1 MLHLLRRNPVQAVAA
16 GFFSVSQATVSRR
29 WDLLRPLIAEARGSG
44 AEPRARSRAGTALID
59 GTVCPTWDWNHH
71 NDLYSVQAGYAG
83 MNVQIACSM
92 DGDLVAVGPVPIP
105 GARHDAHT
113 YAASGLKDLVDGIH
127 QLADLGYVG
136 VALVPYKR
144 LPGRD
149 LRRTTSG
156 TTPYSPVSA
165 RPSNAPPT

>member
-1 MLHLLRRNPVQAVAA
+1 MLHLLRRHPVQAVAA

-29 WDLLRPLIAEARGSG
+29 WGLLRPLIAEARGPG
-44 AEPRARSRAGTALID
+44 AEPRAIVRAGTALID

-71 NDLYSVQAGYAG
+71 NDLYSVKAGYDG

-105 GARHDAHT
+105 GARHDAHA
-113 YAASGLKDLVDGIH
+113 YAASGLKDL
-127 QLADLGYVG
+127 GYVG
-136 VALVPYKR
+136 VDLVPYKR

>member
-1 MLHLLRRNPVQAVAA
+1 MLHLLRRHPVQAVAA

-29 WDLLRPLIAEARGSG
+29 WGLLRPLIAEARGPG
-44 AEPRARSRAGTALID
+44 AEPRAIVRAGTALID

-113 YAASGLKDLVDGIH
+113 YAASGLKDL
-127 QLADLGYVG
+127 GYVG
-136 VALVPYKR
+136 VDLVPYKR